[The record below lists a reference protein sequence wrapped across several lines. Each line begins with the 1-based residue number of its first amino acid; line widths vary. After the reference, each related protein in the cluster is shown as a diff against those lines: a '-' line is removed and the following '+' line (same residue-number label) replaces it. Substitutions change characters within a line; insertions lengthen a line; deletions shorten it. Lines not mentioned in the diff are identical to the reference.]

1 MQMSNEEIVRS
12 YREAKD
18 KAKQLGILSELNA
31 CDKQKIKDILAEG
44 GIDHRQLPR
53 SRKEK
58 AADERPGKAK
68 TTKARTAKEKQ
79 AAVQEKPVNTQCG
92 GDNTTE
98 RPEDPKI
105 YIPEIVKQAVTEKM
119 IQVQESMDQ
128 NAADLSDLNA
138 FLKRFA

>member
-1 MQMSNEEIVRS
+1 MHMSNEEIVRS

-31 CDKQKIKDILAEG
+31 CDRQKIKDIMAEG

-58 AADERPGKAK
+58 DARPEKAER
-68 TTKARTAKEKQ
+68 TKARPAKEKQ
-79 AAVQEKPVNTQCG
+79 TVQEKPVNTQCG
-92 GDNTTE
+92 GDNPTE
-98 RPEDPKI
+98 RPEDQKI
-105 YIPEIVKQAVTEKM
+105 YIPEIVKQEVTEKM

-128 NAADLSDLNA
+128 NAADLWELNN
-138 FLKRFA
+138 FLKTFS